1 MLNWK
6 RQEQALTQG
15 QPQGEHVVAR
25 SVHIEEMT
33 TTMETLPAAGTGAL
47 IDPHLVAQLVLELLR
62 QELRVE
68 RERRNQRR

>member
-33 TTMETLPAAGTGAL
+33 TTMETLPDAGTGAP
-47 IDPHLVAQLVLELLR
+47 IDPRLVAKLVLELLR
-62 QELRVE
+62 QDLRVE
-68 RERRNQRR
+68 RERRNLRR

>member
-25 SVHIEEMT
+25 TVHIEEMT
-33 TTMETLPAAGTGAL
+33 STVSNIPDAGPATP

-62 QELRVE
+62 QDLRVE
-68 RERRNQRR
+68 RERRNLRR